1 MLFEFPPTTLLI
13 YRQSELNVLSLQY
26 WILISFFAL
35 FYFFPPFIL
44 RLSLYCTN
52 HSNYT
57 CNLSSAYIKSSQ
69 VALQTLMLNSSS
81 ELCSKEGSFLTRSV
95 QFPAVCFVSFMRT
108 ACSRS
113 EKDNYSCHTCDPLC
127 LLWLLCGGCR
137 HAPDHRV
144 VQAVTDWQRENIIDV
159 ARVSAS
165 ASISI
170 LSHCQTER

>member
-13 YRQSELNVLSLQY
+13 YRQPELNVLSLQY

-95 QFPAVCFVSFMRT
+95 QFPAVCLFPSCVQHVADLRKIIIHVTLVIRFAYYDCFVGDVGT
-108 ACSRS
+108 
-113 EKDNYSCHTCDPLC
+113 L
-127 LLWLLCGGCR
+127 
-137 HAPDHRV
+137 
-144 VQAVTDWQRENIIDV
+144 QIIV
-159 ARVSAS
+159 
-165 ASISI
+165 
-170 LSHCQTER
+170 LFKL

>member
-13 YRQSELNVLSLQY
+13 YRQPELNVLSLQY
-26 WILISFFAL
+26 WILISSFAL

-81 ELCSKEGSFLTRSV
+81 ELSVQKKVHSWPGAFSFLQFVLFPSCV
-95 QFPAVCFVSFMRT
+95 QHVADLRKIIIHVTLVIRFAYYDCFVGDVGT
-108 ACSRS
+108 
-113 EKDNYSCHTCDPLC
+113 L
-127 LLWLLCGGCR
+127 
-137 HAPDHRV
+137 
-144 VQAVTDWQRENIIDV
+144 QIIV
-159 ARVSAS
+159 
-165 ASISI
+165 
-170 LSHCQTER
+170 LFKL